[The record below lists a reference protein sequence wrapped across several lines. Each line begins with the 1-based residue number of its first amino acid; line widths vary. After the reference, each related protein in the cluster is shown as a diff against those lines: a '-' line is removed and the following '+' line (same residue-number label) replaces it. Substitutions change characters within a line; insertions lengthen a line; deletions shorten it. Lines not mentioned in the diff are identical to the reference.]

1 MAAEL
6 ALTGQDFESKVIKSE
21 VPVLIDFWAEWCGPC
36 RMIGPYIEALATEY
50 NGKAKVY
57 KVDVDAEGELAM
69 RFGVMSIPTLLIF
82 KDGKLFDQ
90 MVGASSKQQIASV
103 LERALA

>member
-1 MAAEL
+1 MTAEL
-6 ALTGQDFESKVIKSE
+6 ALTGQDFESKVIKSD
-21 VPVLIDFWAEWCGPC
+21 VPVLVDFLAEWCGPC

-50 NGKAKVY
+50 TGKAKVY